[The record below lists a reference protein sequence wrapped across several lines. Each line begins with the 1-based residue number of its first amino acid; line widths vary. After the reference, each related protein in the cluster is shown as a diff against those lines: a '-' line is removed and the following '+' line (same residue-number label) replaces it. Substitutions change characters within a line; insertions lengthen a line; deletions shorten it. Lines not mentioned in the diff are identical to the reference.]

1 MTNYTLNAY
10 LHFNGNAEE
19 VLNFYQSVFG
29 GKLIISRYGD
39 NPSAN
44 VADGFKNQVMHGDLA
59 SETIRLM
66 ASDSGPMGEGIVGT
80 NFSLS
85 LSGPDRANLKNFYD
99 KLIEGGTVTVPL
111 SASPW
116 GDEFGMFADKF
127 GVSWLL
133 NITKA

>member
-1 MTNYTLNAY
+1 MAGYSLNAY

-19 VLNFYQSVFG
+19 VLNFYKSVFG
-29 GKLIISRYGD
+29 GKLTVSHYGD
-39 NPSAN
+39 NPAAN
-44 VADGFKNQVMHGDLA
+44 VSDEVKNQLMHGDLE
-59 SETIRLM
+59 SDVIRLM

-99 KLIEGGTVTVPL
+99 KLTEGGTIAVPL

-116 GDEFGMFADKF
+116 GDEFGMFVDKY

>member
-39 NPSAN
+39 NPGAN
-44 VADGFKNQVMHGDLA
+44 VAEGFKNQVMHGDLV
-59 SETIRLM
+59 SESIRLM

-85 LSGPDRANLKNFYD
+85 LSGPDRANLKSFYER
-99 KLIEGGTVTVPL
+99 LIEGGTVAVPL
-111 SASPW
+111 AASPW
-116 GDEFGMFADKF
+116 GDEFGMFSDKF
-127 GVSWLL
+127 GVSWML